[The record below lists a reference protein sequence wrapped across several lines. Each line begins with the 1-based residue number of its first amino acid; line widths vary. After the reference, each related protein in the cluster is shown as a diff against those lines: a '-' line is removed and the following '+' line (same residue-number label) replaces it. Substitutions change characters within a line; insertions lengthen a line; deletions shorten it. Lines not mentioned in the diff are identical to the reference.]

1 MRLVTFLRK
10 RRKDRLG
17 AIVGNQV
24 IDLNAAYRCL
34 LEDRGEPR
42 PEELAEAMVP
52 AGMLGFLDSGER
64 ALAAA
69 AEAIA
74 FISRAD
80 QITLE
85 NRGLCYPLESVIL
98 RAPVPRPRKLILLGL
113 NYQDHAEEAKMKIP
127 EVPTLFSKYAS
138 SVIGP
143 GEPIRIPKV
152 SHMIDYEGE
161 FAFVIGKQG
170 KDIPREKAMDYVA
183 GYTIMNDVSCRDYQM
198 KTGQWMVGKTFDT
211 FAPMGPCLVLKDEVP
226 DPHNLELALYLNG
239 ERMQHSNTKHLIFK
253 IPDLVAFMSQVFTLE
268 PGDVISTGTPSGVGF
283 ARKPPVFL
291 KPGDK
296 VRIEITGLGALE
308 NPVAAAISSTVRPA
322 PA

>member
-1 MRLVTFLRK
+1 MV
-10 RRKDRLG
+10 D
-17 AIVGNQV
+17 NQV
-24 IDLNAAYRCL
+24 IDLNTAYRCL
-34 LEDRGEPR
+34 LENRGEPR
-42 PEELAEAMVP
+42 PEETAEAMVP
-52 AGMLGFLDSGER
+52 ADMLGFLGGGER

-69 AEAIA
+69 AETVA
-74 FISRAD
+74 FVSRTD
-80 QITLE
+80 KKTLE
-85 NRGLCYPLESVIL
+85 DKGWCCPLESVVL
-98 RAPVPRPRKLILLGL
+98 QAPVPRPRKLILLGL
-113 NYQDHAEEAKMKIP
+113 NYKDHAEEAKMKIP
-127 EVPTLFSKYAS
+127 EVPTLFSKYPS

-170 KDIPREKAMDYVA
+170 KDIPKEKALDYVA

-211 FAPMGPCLVLKDEVP
+211 FAPMGPYLVLRGEIP

-239 ERMQHSNTKHLIFK
+239 ERMQHSNTKYLIFK
-253 IPDLVAFMSQVFTLE
+253 IPDLVAYMSQVFTLE

-296 VRIEITGLGALE
+296 VRIEITGLGVLE
-308 NPVAAAISSTVRPA
+308 NPVAAA
-322 PA
+322 